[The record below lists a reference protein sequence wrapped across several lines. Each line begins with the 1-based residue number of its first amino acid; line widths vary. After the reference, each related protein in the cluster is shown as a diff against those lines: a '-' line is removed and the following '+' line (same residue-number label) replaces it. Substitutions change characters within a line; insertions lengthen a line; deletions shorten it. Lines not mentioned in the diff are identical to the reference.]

1 MTLPAPAPRRLLH
14 ERRLEM
20 HGYAR
25 EDGLFDIEGHLTD
38 RKPFD
43 FQVTFGPLRAAGV
56 AIHEMW
62 VRLTIDS
69 ELLVREVAA
78 SSDHAPYRDCQGAPA
93 TLSALV
99 GLRIGGGWKREIKE
113 RLGGARSCTHLV
125 EMLAPMSTT
134 AIQAL
139 VTELREI
146 ALPAQASGRP
156 RQIDTCFAMA
166 SQRRAAA
173 LRWPDHYTGPRDA
186 GGRAVDAEGRP
197 FEATEPGLEG
207 ALPPR

>member
-1 MTLPAPAPRRLLH
+1 
-14 ERRLEM
+14 M

-69 ELLVREVAA
+69 ELVVRELAA
-78 SSDHAPYRDCQGAPA
+78 SSDHAPYRDCQGAPD

-125 EMLAPMSTT
+125 EMLAPMGTT

-139 VTELREI
+139 VTQLREI
-146 ALPAQASGRP
+146 PLPAQAGGRP

-166 SQRRAAA
+166 SPRRAAA

-186 GGRAVDAEGRP
+186 AGRPVDAEGQP
-197 FEATEPGLEG
+197 FAATEPGLEG
-207 ALPPR
+207 SLRPR